1 MAFETIR
8 GMRRVLPTLALVAAA
23 LGLTPLA
30 GAALAREHGGWV
42 QVDDREHGR
51 GAPAWARGSERGGG
65 ERGGGER
72 GAGER
77 GGERG
82 PPAGWVR
89 PGGRPQGPAPEAYY
103 APPPGAYAPRHGYGM
118 RRGGFLPPEVRGMY
132 VPDPGRYHLRPPP
145 RGYTWVRVGNAFLMM
160 NLATGQI
167 FDVAPD

>member
-1 MAFETIR
+1 
-8 GMRRVLPTLALVAAA
+8 MRRVLPTLALVAAA
-23 LGLTPLA
+23 FGLMPLA
-30 GAALAREHGGWV
+30 GAALAREHGGWER
-42 QVDDREHGR
+42 VDDRDRGHG
-51 GAPAWARGSERGGG
+51 GAPAWARGNERGGDG
-65 ERGGGER
+65 RG
-72 GAGER
+72 GER

-82 PPAGWVR
+82 PPPGWVR
-89 PGGRPQGPAPEAYY
+89 PGGRMERPQGPAPDAYY